1 MPRYRKAPPRGKR
14 ALFSSGRE
22 SVSSLFHFKYSTEY
36 DLVFNLVAPVLN
48 EEDWVLEY
56 YMRSVHDHALMYP
69 VHVVL
74 GSARGL
80 SEDESLWSL
89 SLQTMRKVSLAL
101 KHSSYAP
108 PAVDNTHPR
117 TLSSEEA
124 YEFIIED
131 ANLLRDAGF
140 IVQVPHIDFSK
151 GSPKILLKARHEV
164 SASSGVMDSKSLLS
178 FDYMVAL
185 GDTHISRKDFLDYAK
200 SKAHLVRVNDSWV
213 TIDPA
218 LAGRVASLI
227 NSSGRRKSV
236 EDVVSFTL
244 RAAQSGIETGFE
256 SSGKVFDSVLDA
268 LGERSYRPIGPTA
281 GFSGV
286 LRPYQDRGIAWLD
299 YMLELGFG
307 ALLADD
313 MGLGK
318 TVQVISY
325 VLRLLEKGERQV
337 LVVCP
342 TSVIGNWVE
351 EFGRFAPGL
360 RVKIHHGTER
370 SGGRDFVSEAL
381 SYDVIVTSYA
391 VTWRDAQ
398 DISSVNWALVVA
410 DEAQNIKNPFTKQS
424 LMLRKIP
431 AKKRIALTGTP
442 IENRLADIWPIM
454 EYLNPGYLPG
464 WEGFRE
470 AYTKPIEGEKD
481 AQRREAFRK
490 ALHPFI
496 LRRLKTDKSI
506 ICDLPEKTEKN
517 EWCYLT
523 PEQAAIYKAIVDKSL
538 RGIDAQDPA
547 GKKMAIIAALTK
559 LKQVCNHPSNY
570 LKDGCVGIDDWGA
583 RSGKVERLGELVSV
597 ILENNESCLV
607 FTQYAQMA
615 LMLKEHLS
623 RKFTAPVRLIHGG
636 LKRKARE
643 EILSEYRKAQSPEIL
658 VLSLRA
664 GGTGLNLVSANNVIH
679 FDRWWNPA
687 VENQATDRAY
697 RIGQKKNVFVY
708 KMITRGTVEE
718 KIEKMLM
725 EKKVLADSIIEPG
738 ESMLSELSTEKLREF
753 FAYRE
758 E

>member
-1 MPRYRKAPPRGKR
+1 MPRYKKAPPRDKR
-14 ALFSSGRE
+14 SLFSSGRE
-22 SVSSLFHFKYSTEY
+22 SVSSLFHFKYATEY
-36 DLVFNLVAPVLN
+36 DLVFNLAAPLHDG
-48 EEDWVLEY
+48 EDWVLEY
-56 YMRSVHDHALMYP
+56 YMRSVHDPSLMYP

-74 GSARGL
+74 GSARGF
-80 SEDESLWSL
+80 SDDDSLWSL

-108 PAVDNTHPR
+108 PSENDTRPR
-117 TLSSEEA
+117 NLSSEEA
-124 YEFIIED
+124 YEFITED
-131 ANLLRDAGF
+131 AHLLRDAGF
-140 IVQVPHIDFSK
+140 IVQAPHIDYSK
-151 GSPKILLKARHEV
+151 ESPRILLK
-164 SASSGVMDSKSLLS
+164 SMYDGQASLGVMDSKSILS

-185 GDTHISRKDFLDYAK
+185 GDTQISRKDFLDYAK
-200 SKAHLVRVNDSWV
+200 SKAHLVRVNDRWV

-227 NSSGRRKSV
+227 SSPGRKKSV

-244 RAAQSGIETGFE
+244 RAAQAGIETCFE
-256 SSGKVFDSVLDA
+256 SSGKVFDSVLEA
-268 LGERSYRPIGPTA
+268 LGDGKYSPSQPHA

-286 LRPYQDRGIAWLD
+286 LRPYQERGVGWLS
-299 YMLELGFG
+299 YMLDLGFG

-325 VLRLLEKGERQV
+325 VLGLREKGERQV
-337 LVVCP
+337 LVICP
-342 TSVIGNWVE
+342 TSVIGNWAE

-360 RVKIHHGTER
+360 RVKIHHGNER
-370 SGGRDFVSEAL
+370 SSGKDFLSEAA
-381 SYDVIVTSYA
+381 SYDVVITSYA
-391 VTWRDAQ
+391 VTWRDAEE
-398 DISSVNWALVVA
+398 ISSVDWSLVVA
-410 DEAQNIKNPFTKQS
+410 DEAQNVKNPFSKQS
-424 LMLRKIP
+424 VMLRRIP
-431 AKKRIALTGTP
+431 AKRRIALTGTP

-464 WEGFRE
+464 WEGFRQ
-470 AYTKPIEGEKD
+470 AYSKPIEGEKD
-481 AQRREAFRK
+481 AQKREAFRK

-496 LRRLKTDKSI
+496 LRRMKTDKSI

-523 PEQAAIYKAIVDKSL
+523 TEQAAIYKAIVDKSL
-538 RGIDAQDPA
+538 IGIDAQDPSNR
-547 GKKMAIIAALTK
+547 KIAIIAALTK

-570 LKDGCVGIDDWGA
+570 LKDGHAYNEDWEA
-583 RSGKVERLGELVSV
+583 RSGKVERLGELVEV

-615 LMLKEHLS
+615 LMLKDYLS
-623 RKFTAPVRLIHGG
+623 ARFPAPVRLIHGG

-643 EILSEYRKAQSPEIL
+643 EILADYRKAQSPEIL

-664 GGTGLNLVSANNVIH
+664 GGTGLNLVRANNVIH

-687 VENQATDRAY
+687 VENQATDRAH

-725 EKKVLADSIIEPG
+725 EKKALADSIIEPG
-738 ESMLSELSTEKLREF
+738 EIMLSDLSTEKLREF
-753 FAYRE
+753 FSYRE

>member
-1 MPRYRKAPPRGKR
+1 MPRYKKAPPKDKR
-14 ALFSSGRE
+14 ALFSSGRD

-36 DLVFNLVAPVLN
+36 DLVFNLVAPTHN
-48 EEDWVLEY
+48 EDDWILEY
-56 YMRSVHDHALMYP
+56 YMRSVHDPSLMYP
-69 VHVVL
+69 IHVVL
-74 GSARGL
+74 GSARGF

-101 KHSSYAP
+101 KHSGYAP
-108 PAVDNTHPR
+108 PSVDNTHPR

-124 YEFIIED
+124 YEFITED
-131 ANLLRDAGF
+131 AHLLRDAGF
-140 IVQVPHIDFSK
+140 IVQVPHIDYSK
-151 GSPKILLKARHEV
+151 GSPKILLKATQLG
-164 SASSGVMDSKSLLS
+164 SASLGVMDSKSILS

-185 GDTHISRKDFLDYAK
+185 GDTQISREDFLAYAK
-200 SKAHLVRVNDSWV
+200 SKAHLVRVNDRWV

-227 NSSGRRKSV
+227 SSPGRKRSV

-244 RAAQSGIETGFE
+244 RAAQAGIETGFE
-256 SSGKVFDSVLDA
+256 SSGKVFDNVLDA
-268 LGERSYRPIGPTA
+268 LGDGTYRPTNPSA

-286 LRPYQDRGIAWLD
+286 LRPYQERGVGWLS
-299 YMLELGFG
+299 YMLDLGFG

-318 TVQVISY
+318 TIQVISY
-325 VLRLLEKGERQV
+325 VLDLLEKGERQV
-337 LVVCP
+337 LIVCP
-342 TSVIGNWVE
+342 TSVIGNWAE
-351 EFGRFAPGL
+351 EFNRFAPCL
-360 RVKIHHGTER
+360 HVKIHHGTER
-370 SGGRDFVSEAL
+370 SEGIDFLSEAS
-381 SYDVIVTSYA
+381 SYDVVVTSYA

-398 DISSVNWALVVA
+398 EISSVNWSLVVA
-410 DEAQNIKNPFTKQS
+410 DEAQNVKNPFSKQS
-424 LMLRKIP
+424 VMLRRIP
-431 AKKRIALTGTP
+431 AKRRIALTGTP

-481 AQRREAFRK
+481 AQKREAFRK
-490 ALHPFI
+490 ALSPFI
-496 LRRLKTDKSI
+496 LRRMKTDKNI

-523 PEQAAIYKAIVDKSL
+523 TEQAALYKAIVDKSL
-538 RGIDAQDPA
+538 TGIDAQDPA
-547 GKKMAIIAALTK
+547 DRKMAIIAALTK

-570 LKDGCVGIDDWGA
+570 LKDGGVCKEDWEA
-583 RSGKVERLGELVSV
+583 RSGKVERLGELISV

-623 RKFTAPVRLIHGG
+623 ARFTAPVRLIHGG

-643 EILSEYRKAQSPEIL
+643 EILADYRKAQSPEIL

-664 GGTGLNLVSANNVIH
+664 GGTGLNLVRANNVIH

-718 KIEKMLM
+718 KIEKMLL
-725 EKKVLADSIIEPG
+725 EKKSLADSIIEPG
-738 ESMLSELSTEKLREF
+738 EGMLSELSTEKLREF

>member
-1 MPRYRKAPPRGKR
+1 MPRYKKAPLKEKR
-14 ALFSSGRE
+14 TLFSSGKE

-36 DLVFNLVAPVLN
+36 DLVFNLVAPLHSA
-48 EEDWVLEY
+48 EDWVLEY
-56 YMRSVHDHALMYP
+56 YMRSAHDHALMYP

-74 GSARGL
+74 GSAKGF

-101 KHSSYAP
+101 KHSVYAP
-108 PAVDNTHPR
+108 PSEDNTHPR

-124 YEFIIED
+124 YEFITED
-131 ANLLRDAGF
+131 AHLLRDAGF
-140 IVQVPHIDFSK
+140 IVQAPHIDLSK
-151 GSPKILLKARHEV
+151 GSPRILLKAKQLGP
-164 SASSGVMDSKSLLS
+164 ASLGVMDSKSILS

-185 GDTHISRKDFLDYAK
+185 GETQISREDFLAYAK
-200 SKAHLVRVNDSWV
+200 SKAHLVRVNDRWV

-227 NSSGRRKSV
+227 SSPGRKKSI

-244 RAAQSGIETGFE
+244 QAAQAGIETGFE
-256 SSGKVFDSVLDA
+256 SSGKVFNNVLEA
-268 LGERSYRPIGPTA
+268 LGDGTYSPAHPPA

-286 LRPYQDRGIAWLD
+286 LRPYQERGVAWLG

-325 VLRLLEKGERQV
+325 VLGLMEKGEQQV
-337 LVVCP
+337 LIVCP
-342 TSVIGNWVE
+342 TSVIGNWAE
-351 EFGRFAPGL
+351 EFGRFAPTV
-360 RVKIHHGTER
+360 RVKIHHGNER
-370 SGGRDFVSEAL
+370 SGGEAFLSEAS
-381 SYDVIVTSYA
+381 SYDVVVTSYA

-398 DISSVNWALVVA
+398 EISSVNWSLVVA
-410 DEAQNIKNPFTKQS
+410 DEAQNVKNPFSKQS
-424 LMLRKIP
+424 VMLRRIP
-431 AKKRIALTGTP
+431 AKRRIALTGTP
-442 IENRLADIWPIM
+442 IENRISDIWPIM

-470 AYTKPIEGEKD
+470 AYSKPIEGEKD
-481 AQRREAFRK
+481 MQKREAFRK
-490 ALHPFI
+490 ALSPFI

-517 EWCYLT
+517 EWCHLST
-523 PEQAAIYKAIVDKSL
+523 EQAALYKAIVDKSL
-538 RGIDAQDPA
+538 IGIDAQDPA
-547 GKKMAIIAALTK
+547 NKKIAIIAALTK

-570 LKDGCVGIDDWGA
+570 LKDGYAGKEDWEA
-583 RSGKVERLGELVSV
+583 RSGKVERLAELLEI

-615 LMLKEHLS
+615 LMLKEYLTA
-623 RKFTAPVRLIHGG
+623 RFPAPVRLIHGG

-643 EILSEYRKAQSPEIL
+643 EILAEYRKAANPEIL

-664 GGTGLNLVSANNVIH
+664 GGTGLNLVRANNVIH

-725 EKKVLADSIIEPG
+725 EKKALADSIIEPG

-753 FAYRE
+753 FSYRE